1 MGLAGLIKL
10 DKVFLHKEA
19 YLAIKDKD
27 PRERLCI
34 VEILAPDHADATGG
48 EPIFDKAGAGV
59 GRVTSGT
66 YGYGVN
72 KSLALCYLKNVTAGD
87 ELDVM
92 ILGKP
97 HHAIVLPE
105 APFDPKGEKLRA

>member
-1 MGLAGLIKL
+1 M
-10 DKVFLHKEA
+10 
-19 YLAIKDKD
+19 
-27 PRERLCI
+27 
-34 VEILAPDHADATGG
+34 
-48 EPIFDKAGAGV
+48 
-59 GRVTSGT
+59 TSGT

-105 APFDPKGEKLRA
+105 APYDPKGEKLRA

>member
-1 MGLAGLIKL
+1 M
-10 DKVFLHKEA
+10 HKEA
-19 YLAIKDKD
+19 YLAIKDNA
-27 PRERLCI
+27 PREHLCI
-34 VEILAPDHADATGG
+34 VEILSPDNADATGG
-48 EPIFDKAGAGV
+48 EPIFDKSGAGV

-72 KSLALCYLKNVTAGD
+72 KSLALCYLKIVTAGD
-87 ELDVM
+87 TVDVM

-97 HHAIVLPE
+97 HHAVVLPE

>member
-1 MGLAGLIKL
+1 M
-10 DKVFLHKEA
+10 
-19 YLAIKDKD
+19 
-27 PRERLCI
+27 
-34 VEILAPDHADATGG
+34 
-48 EPIFDKAGAGV
+48 
-59 GRVTSGT
+59 TSGT

-72 KSLALCYLKNVTAGD
+72 KSLALCYLKNVAADD

-105 APFDPKGEKLRA
+105 APFDPKGKKLRA